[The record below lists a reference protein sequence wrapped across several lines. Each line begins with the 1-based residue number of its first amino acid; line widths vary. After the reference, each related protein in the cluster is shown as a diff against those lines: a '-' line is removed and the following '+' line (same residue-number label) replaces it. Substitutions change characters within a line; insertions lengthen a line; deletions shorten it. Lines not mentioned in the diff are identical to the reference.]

1 MLESISPTLSGLTE
15 HVERCTL
22 DCWTIKGESSCYLG
36 GVGADGMAGN
46 LEPSSKGEVKTG
58 KSI

>member
-1 MLESISPTLSGLTE
+1 MSRDALWTAGL
-15 HVERCTL
+15 L
-22 DCWTIKGESSCYLG
+22 KGESSCYLG

-46 LEPSSKGEVKTG
+46 LEPSSKGEVPKDKTG